1 MGYEPITLPLRHS
14 ADEIRLLI
22 RFYSPGIRNPEFLL
36 TPDRGDESG
45 FNRFGEK
52 CLSVVSRTGPCPLQ
66 KVESCA
72 FIRPCC
78 RARAVFRGEL
88 RRLASESRCLAACF
102 HRGRGWDPGSSG
114 PVGRTGGSFSLG
126 GGRADALHA
135 EDSAGLDPGPSL
147 HSRQPNLWRCAR
159 PVCVWAGGCISS
171 LSSLPRWPP
180 LALQGDPMC
189 GRVDA
194 FPPSL
199 LCLDP
204 PLALQGW
211 LAHTLSLVRV
221 GCCGGNLPS
230 HLWSSR
236 AD

>member
-14 ADEIRLLI
+14 AVENRLPI
-22 RFYSPGIRNPEFLL
+22 RFYSLG
-36 TPDRGDESG
+36 PDSGVPSHSAGRGDETG

-126 GGRADALHA
+126 VGGRADALHA
-135 EDSAGLDPGPSL
+135 EDSAGLDPEPTL
-147 HSRQPNLWRCAR
+147 LCRQPNLWRCAR
-159 PVCVWAGGCISS
+159 PVC
-171 LSSLPRWPP
+171 
-180 LALQGDPMC
+180 

-194 FPPSL
+194 SPPSL
-199 LCLDP
+199 PRSSSCSSVRGGWR
-204 PLALQGW
+204 AL
-211 LAHTLSLVRV
+211 
-221 GCCGGNLPS
+221 
-230 HLWSSR
+230 SR
-236 AD
+236 ACRMLRWQFAGKP